1 MTDHFP
7 DTSVDEHVAYGH
19 HATGPADVFSD
30 QIVSRIV
37 RMVCQQE
44 SSAAA
49 CRASHP
55 LSGMSPQKRIHRAEQ
70 TENTRGRGYWLLY
83 IGRSGA
89 A

>member
-19 HATGPADVFSD
+19 HAAGPADVFSD

-44 SSAAA
+44 PSASA
-49 CRASHP
+49 CGVSHSFP
-55 LSGMSPQKRIHRAEQ
+55 ALFFAVAHMTHEF
-70 TENTRGRGYWLLY
+70 TDM
-83 IGRSGA
+83 
-89 A
+89 